1 MAWLLVLVA
10 GVFETGFAVLMKQSH
25 GITRVW
31 PTAGF
36 ALCALISFG
45 LLTIALRKLE
55 VGPAYA
61 VWTGIGAS
69 ATCTDGVYGTVSRGA
84 GGRDAVDV
92 ADSRPRLGRA
102 FRWPFTAAR

>member
-10 GVFETGFAVLMKQSH
+10 GVFETGFAVLLKHSH

-36 ALCALISFG
+36 AVCALISFG
-45 LLTIALRKLE
+45 LLTLALRKLE

-61 VWTGIGAS
+61 VWTGIGAG
-69 ATCTDGVYGTVSRGA
+69 ATCTDGVCGTVSRGA
-84 GGRDAVDV
+84 GGRGAVDV